1 MSQGLNKVKRRIAI
15 VENTRKITNA
25 MKLISSVKLRQ
36 VQNGYDK
43 RISFYD
49 DLNDT
54 VDLIANYLS
63 TTNDSRLLNSKSK
76 KDKILYVVVSSSLG
90 LCGSYNYNV
99 IRYFNN
105 IIKKGDEV
113 VVIGDKIAKEMEKS
127 NDFKV
132 YYEAQHILNNLTMS
146 NCRVLG
152 HVLLDKYNTD
162 EYKKVV
168 LVYTKYINQIAT
180 KVEEITLLPLQY
192 QPNLSR
198 QIKGPDIEGDSTN
211 ILDKLTRKYLMSTL
225 FIKLTECVLSEQS
238 CRRNAMDNADK
249 NAEEI
254 VDKLKIE
261 YNKARQA
268 AITQEITE
276 VVSGSMNK

>member
-43 RISFYD
+43 RMSFYD
-49 DLNDT
+49 DLNDA
-54 VDLIANYLS
+54 VDTIANYLS
-63 TTNDSRLLNSKSK
+63 TTSESRLLKSKSK

-113 VVIGDKIAKEMEKS
+113 IVIGDKIAKEMEKS
-127 NDFKV
+127 PNFTV
-132 YYEAQHILNNLTMS
+132 YDDAQHILNNLTMS
-146 NCRVLG
+146 NCRVLA
-152 HVLLDKYNTD
+152 HLLLDKYNTD

-168 LVYTKYINQIAT
+168 LVYTKYVNQIAT
-180 KVEEITLLPLQY
+180 KVEELTLLPLQY
-192 QPNLSR
+192 KPNRSR
-198 QIKGPDIEGDSTN
+198 QIKGPDIEGDSAN
-211 ILDKLTRKYLMSTL
+211 LLDKLTKKYLMNTI

-276 VVSGSMNK
+276 VVSGSANK

>member
-1 MSQGLNKVKRRIAI
+1 M
-15 VENTRKITNA
+15 
-25 MKLISSVKLRQ
+25 
-36 VQNGYDK
+36 
-43 RISFYD
+43 
-49 DLNDT
+49 
-54 VDLIANYLS
+54 
-63 TTNDSRLLNSKSK
+63 
-76 KDKILYVVVSSSLG
+76 
-90 LCGSYNYNV
+90 
-99 IRYFNN
+99 
-105 IIKKGDEV
+105 
-113 VVIGDKIAKEMEKS
+113 
-127 NDFKV
+127 
-132 YYEAQHILNNLTMS
+132 
-146 NCRVLG
+146 
-152 HVLLDKYNTD
+152 
-162 EYKKVV
+162 
-168 LVYTKYINQIAT
+168 
-180 KVEEITLLPLQY
+180 PLQY

-198 QIKGPDIEGDSTN
+198 QIKGPDIEGDSAN

>member
-132 YYEAQHILNNLTMS
+132 YCEAQHILNNLTMS

-198 QIKGPDIEGDSTN
+198 QIKGPDIEGDSAN
-211 ILDKLTRKYLMSTL
+211 ILDKLTRKYLMNTL